1 MTDEQSRLVS
11 SALSSLAA
19 LPALC
24 SPLGA
29 ITVLPSVLW
38 LLTGVLK
45 EASWKDA
52 LGEDS
57 ASVAANLQVTAALQ
71 GLKAV
76 AGMAYSSDD
85 RCSARWSELLQSALL
100 RILDL
105 AKTAPPDSVSG

>member
-1 MTDEQSRLVS
+1 MS
-11 SALSSLAA
+11 SALSSLSA
-19 LPALC
+19 LPPLC

-45 EASWKDA
+45 EAAWKDA
-52 LGEDS
+52 EDS
-57 ASVAANLQVTAALQ
+57 SSSSVAANLQVTAALQ

-76 AGMAYSSDD
+76 AGMTYAGDS
-85 RCSARWSELLQSALL
+85 RCSAQWAELLQSAFL

-105 AKTAPPDSVSG
+105 AKTAPSGSSNSSSSTG

>member
-1 MTDEQSRLVS
+1 MS

-45 EASWKDA
+45 EASWEDA
-52 LGEDS
+52 PLGEDS
-57 ASVAANLQVTAALQ
+57 ASVAAANLQVTAALQ

-76 AGMAYSSDD
+76 AGMAYASDD
-85 RCSARWSELLQSALL
+85 RCSAQWSELLQSALL
-100 RILDL
+100 RVLDL
-105 AKTAPPDSVSG
+105 AKTAPPDSPSG

>member
-1 MTDEQSRLVS
+1 MKKPKKDRGGDP
-11 SALSSLAA
+11 LSSLAA

-105 AKTAPPDSVSG
+105 AETAPPDSLSG

>member
-1 MTDEQSRLVS
+1 MS
-11 SALSSLAA
+11 SALTSLAS

-45 EASWKDA
+45 EASWKDNA
-52 LGEDS
+52 LGGGADS
-57 ASVAANLQVTAALQ
+57 ASVAANVQVTAALQ

-76 AGMAYSSDD
+76 AGMAYASDD
-85 RCSARWSELLQSALL
+85 RCSAQWSELLQSALL

-105 AKTAPPDSVSG
+105 AKTAPPDSPSG